1 MKLLGYITF
10 AVFVTS
16 ITMIDG
22 IYEDIGFK
30 LMLATGAMLIAMGIV
45 SEKKGAAS
53 GETLNDSK
61 DFNPRRF

>member
-1 MKLLGYITF
+1 MKIIGYITF
-10 AVFVTS
+10 AAFVAS

-30 LMLATGAMLIAMGIV
+30 LMLITGAMLIAMGIV

-53 GETLNDSK
+53 AGNA
-61 DFNPRRF
+61 

>member
-1 MKLLGYITF
+1 MKILGYITF

-30 LMLATGAMLIAMGIV
+30 LMLVTGAMLITMGIAA
-45 SEKKGAAS
+45 EKKRAAS
-53 GETLNDSK
+53 AGNA
-61 DFNPRRF
+61 